1 MTAPATTGDG
11 TPVVLSSEEAAKLR
25 QVLVACSQLLTRPHR
40 SGGPASTL
48 LADITR
54 QLAGGRSPGGLL
66 YDINLAIDYLDF
78 APAARS
84 RR

>member
-1 MTAPATTGDG
+1 VTGTSTSSG
-11 TPVVLSSEEAAKLR
+11 QHVVLSPEDITMIR
-25 QVLVACSQLLTRPHR
+25 QALAACSRLLTRAQH
-40 SGGPASTL
+40 
-48 LADITR
+48 D
-54 QLAGGRSPGGLL
+54 AGDRCPDGLL